1 MDLEGFRS
9 LLTPAGQAVL
19 AEIAD
24 YDEASTL
31 VVAERLRRQHPAPLV
46 AAALTQARL
55 RQRAAAKF
63 GGDAARMYFT
73 PDGLEQSTRAAVAQH
88 RAARFAGRA
97 LVADLCCGIGGDLLA
112 LASRAGYAVGVDR
125 DPLTVAVAAANIEA
139 LDATATAECLD
150 VEAYSLDEVDAVFID
165 PSRRSAG
172 RRIFDPTA
180 YSPPWPFV
188 LQAAARAPGGAV
200 KVAPG
205 IDHDLVPAG
214 AEVEWVSDGKGVKE
228 AVLWFGDLATPGVR
242 RRATVLPAGATLSAT
257 TATLAQ
263 DAPPPVGPPRR
274 YLYEPDGAVVR
285 AHLVGQVVELTGGA
299 LLDPTT
305 AYVTSDELVR
315 TPFARALE
323 VLEVMPF
330 SLKRLRSALRARDIG
345 AVTVMKRG
353 SALDVDALRK
363 DLRLS
368 GSGQAVVVLAL
379 VGGRHHALIAREL
392 PPGSGDHEDSHGS

>member
-1 MDLEGFRS
+1 MDLEGFAS
-9 LLTPAGQAVL
+9 LLTPAGQALL

-31 VVAERLRRQHPAPLV
+31 ALAERLRRAHPAPLV

-63 GGDAARMYFT
+63 GGDAARMYLT
-73 PDGLEQSTRAAVAQH
+73 PDGLEQSTRAPVAQH

-97 LVADLCCGIGGDLLA
+97 QVVDLCCGIGGDLLA
-112 LASRAGYAVGVDR
+112 LADHAGHVVGVDR
-125 DPLTVAVAAANIEA
+125 DPLTVAVAAANVEA
-139 LDATATAECLD
+139 LGAAATVECLD
-150 VEAYSLDEVDAVFID
+150 VETYSLDGADAVFID
-165 PSRRSAG
+165 PARRHAG
-172 RRIFDPTA
+172 RRIFDPAA

-188 LQAAARAPGGAV
+188 IQAASRTPGGAV

-242 RRATVLPAGATLSAT
+242 RRATVLPAGATLTAAT
-257 TATLAQ
+257 TGFAQ
-263 DAPPPVGPPRR
+263 DAPSPVAPPRR

-285 AHLVGQVVELTGGA
+285 AHLVGQVVELTSGA

-305 AYVTSDELVR
+305 AYVTSETLVR

-330 SLKRLRSALRARDIG
+330 SLKRLRTALRARDIG
-345 AVTVMKRG
+345 SVTVMKRG
-353 SALDVDALRK
+353 SALDVEALRK
-363 DLRLS
+363 DLRLR

-379 VGGRHHALIAREL
+379 VGGHHHALIAREL
-392 PPGSGDHEDSHGS
+392 PAT